1 MHKSSSIMAE
11 NVGLTYTDEEVDSVL
26 SALPLLN
33 DLNIAQI
40 IAQSEDWD
48 ALAELK
54 KNQIKIILL
63 WVIMTEYLQAN
74 ASATG
79 ITGN

>member
-1 MHKSSSIMAE
+1 MAE